1 MSDIK
6 RSLVNELHAPVRKNY
21 RRRRVV
27 IKGLRDL
34 FQADLVEMIPYS
46 KANGNFKYILT
57 VINAFS
63 KYGWAVPLK
72 NKTGKEVTRAME
84 TILLDKRNNI
94 PKNLQTD
101 NGTEFYNADFKNLMT
116 RYGIN
121 HYSTF
126 SNLKSS
132 IVERFNR
139 TLKEKMW
146 KEFSMQGNYR
156 WLEMLPK
163 LIQDYNN
170 REHRTIGMKPSEVNS
185 RNASILLKTVYN
197 YIKTVDPIRKRVKVG
212 DYVRISKHRHA
223 FTKNYTPNWSNEVFT
238 IHTVRNT
245 NPTTYLLKDAS
256 GEIISGGFYRE
267 ELQNVKHPDVYLV
280 EKVLRRKGQQVL
292 VKWLGLGPSH
302 NSWIS
307 KSNVI

>member
-6 RSLVNELHAPVRKNY
+6 RSVVNELHASARKKY
-21 RRRRVV
+21 KRRRVI
-27 IKGLRDL
+27 IKGLTDL

-84 TILLDKRNNI
+84 TILSEKRKNI

-101 NGTEFYNADFKNLMT
+101 NGKEFYNEDFKKLMS
-116 RYGIN
+116 RYHIN
-121 HYSTF
+121 HYSSF

-139 TLKEKMW
+139 TIKEKMW

-156 WLEMLPK
+156 WLELLPK
-163 LIQDYNN
+163 LILDYNN
-170 REHRTIGMKPSEVNS
+170 QVHRTIGMKPSEVNN
-185 RNASILLKTVYN
+185 RNASTLLKTVYN
-197 YIKTVDPIRKRVKVG
+197 YIKIVDPYTKKFNVG
-212 DYVRISKHRHA
+212 DHVRVSKHRHA

-238 IHTVRNT
+238 IHSVRNT
-245 NPTTYLLKDAS
+245 FPTTYLLKDAS
-256 GEIISGGFYRE
+256 NEKIMGGFYRE
-267 ELQNVKHPDVYLV
+267 ELQKVKYPDVYLV
-280 EKVLRRKGQQVL
+280 EKVLRRKGNQVF

-307 KSNVI
+307 KTNVL